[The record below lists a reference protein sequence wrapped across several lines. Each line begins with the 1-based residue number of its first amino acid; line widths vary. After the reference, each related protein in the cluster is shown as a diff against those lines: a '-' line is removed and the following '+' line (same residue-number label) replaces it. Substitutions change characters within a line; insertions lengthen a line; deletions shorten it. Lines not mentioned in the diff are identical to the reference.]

1 MEMSKHNRHSQ
12 WSWSRRSGKK
22 VVKLGCNTPSNRI
35 EACHRVSKKCDN
47 HLEFFT
53 QEVLLTA
60 SFTAKKDLHKIKMED
75 VDLPG
80 QNKLF

>member
-1 MEMSKHNRHSQ
+1 M
-12 WSWSRRSGKK
+12 
-22 VVKLGCNTPSNRI
+22 KLGCNTPSNRI

-80 QNKLF
+80 QNKLFFYKQEPMTIL